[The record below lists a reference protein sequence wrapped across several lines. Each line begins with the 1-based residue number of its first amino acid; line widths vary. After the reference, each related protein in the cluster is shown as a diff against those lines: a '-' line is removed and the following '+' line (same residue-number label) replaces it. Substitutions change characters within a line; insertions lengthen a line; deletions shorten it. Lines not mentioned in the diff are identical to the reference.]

1 MNVRMI
7 VGILAALL
15 LAVSTARGQSPSAA
29 PPAKSSL
36 VSEAPGTPVK
46 KAPAASKAEDDKD
59 RDDDEDRDNEEDT
72 PQSRAAEK
80 KEQENDLYDEGSEAL
95 DDGHYQDA
103 AEKFGEVAALGGEK
117 ADGALYWQAYAFN
130 KLGRRGE
137 ALAKLAELQKSHP
150 ASRWL
155 KEAKALEV
163 EVRQAG
169 GQKVS
174 PETEDDEDIKLMAI
188 NGLMNNDPDRAVPML
203 EKILNGSQSPKLKD
217 RAMFVLAQNSSPQAR
232 EVMGRIA
239 RGQSNPD
246 MQRKAIRNLGLF
258 GGSESR
264 KLLAEIY
271 ASSSDVEIKR
281 AILGSFMLA
290 GEREKVLAAAKGEK
304 VPELRAEAVRQLG
317 LMGAQAELWQLYQS
331 ETSTEVKGHIIQ
343 ALFIGGGADRLGEL
357 ARGEK
362 DPELRRKAIRNL
374 GLMGREHTEA
384 SLVALYASDT
394 DAQDRREVIQAFF
407 LQGNAHALINVART
421 EKDQALRKAAI
432 QKLSLMNS
440 KEATD
445 FLMEI
450 INK

>member
-1 MNVRMI
+1 MKVRMI

-15 LAVSTARGQSPSAA
+15 LAVSTTRGQGPGAA
-29 PPAKSSL
+29 PPAKSSP
-36 VSEAPGTPVK
+36 VSGAPKTPVK
-46 KAPAASKAEDDKD
+46 KAPTAPKVA
-59 RDDDEDRDNEEDT
+59 DDEDRNNDEDT
-72 PQSRAAEK
+72 PQSRGEEK
-80 KEQENDLYDEGSEAL
+80 KEQETDLYDEGSEAM
-95 DDGHYQDA
+95 DDGHYDQA
-103 AEKFGEVAALGGEK
+103 AEKFGECAALGGEK
-117 ADGALYWQAYAFN
+117 ADGALYWQAYALN

-137 ALAKLAELQKSHP
+137 SLAKLAELQKSHP

-155 KEAKALEV
+155 KEAKSLEV
-163 EVRQAG
+163 EVRQEG

-174 PETEDDEDIKLMAI
+174 PESEEDVDIKLMAI
-188 NGLMNNDPDRAVPML
+188 NGLMNSDPERAVPLL
-203 EKILNGSQSPKLKD
+203 EKLLNGNQPPKIKD

-246 MQRKAIRNLGLF
+246 LQRKAIRNLGLF
-258 GGSESR
+258 GEPESR

-290 GEREKVLAAAKGEK
+290 GEREKLLAAARTEK
-304 VPELRAEAVRQLG
+304 IPELRAEAVRQLG
-317 LMGAQAELWQLYQS
+317 LLGAETELWQIYQAES
-331 ETSTEVKGHIIQ
+331 SREVKEQIIQ
-343 ALFIGGGADRLGEL
+343 ALFIGGGAERLGEL

-374 GLMGREHTEA
+374 GLVGGEKTA
-384 SLVALYASDT
+384 AFLTAIYSSDS
-394 DAQDRREVIQAFF
+394 DAQDRREVIQALF
-407 LQGNAHALINVART
+407 LQDNAKALVDIARK
-421 EKDQALRKAAI
+421 EKDLALRKDAI
-432 QKLSLMNS
+432 QKLSLMNN